1 MAEGNCRIFNEL
13 LSKAKNVKPLIKK
26 YFSVPIPIYI
36 AIFCASILLFLPKAI
51 NSLDSRFDIPANIGY
66 SLLASNIA
74 GILFDF
80 GNNLTNEKKMN
91 KKYRS
96 ITNSHSQLLNDIIII
111 IDDVCTKLNID
122 NDLLSFDQQLAAIL
136 LYGDRKDDI
145 NSETYLDSTED
156 ILHWLNLLKNG
167 SEKIIILSYIQNNS
181 NFNEAQRLR
190 LRLLSSLADET
201 IQQFSKH
208 TLESHKTTYT
218 LINDRIMRIL
228 LKQYPDQKSLFE

>member
-1 MAEGNCRIFNEL
+1 MKKFIR
-13 LSKAKNVKPLIKK
+13 K
-26 YFSVPIPIYI
+26 YFSVPIVIYLV
-36 AIFCASILLFLPKAI
+36 IFLVCALLLIPKICGCGIKGTEAL
-51 NSLDSRFDIPANIGY
+51 SNIGY
-66 SLLASNIA
+66 SLFASNIA

-91 KKYRS
+91 KQYNA
-96 ITNSHSQLLNDIIII
+96 IINSHSQLLNDIIII
-111 IDDVCTKLNID
+111 IDDVCTKLDID
-122 NDLLSFDQQLAAIL
+122 NDILSFEHQLAAVL
-136 LYGDRKDDI
+136 FYGDGKNDI

-156 ILHWLNLLKNG
+156 IFHWLNLLKKE
-167 SEKIIILSYIQNNS
+167 SEKFIMLSYMQNNNP
-181 NFNEAQRLR
+181 NFNEKQRQR
-190 LRLLSSLADET
+190 LRLLSALADET

>member
-1 MAEGNCRIFNEL
+1 M
-13 LSKAKNVKPLIKK
+13 KK
-26 YFSVPIPIYI
+26 FFREYFSVPVVIYLVIFLVCAFLLIPKV
-36 AIFCASILLFLPKAI
+36 SGRGDKGTEIL
-51 NSLDSRFDIPANIGY
+51 ANISY

-80 GNNLTNEKKMN
+80 GNNITNEKKMN
-91 KKYRS
+91 KQYRS

-122 NDLLSFDQQLAAIL
+122 NDLLSFDQQLAAVL

>member
-1 MAEGNCRIFNEL
+1 MKKFFR
-13 LSKAKNVKPLIKK
+13 K
-26 YFSVPIPIYI
+26 YFSVPVVIYLVIFLVSAFLLIPKING
-36 AIFCASILLFLPKAI
+36 CDNKGTEIL
-51 NSLDSRFDIPANIGY
+51 ANISY

-91 KKYRS
+91 RQYKS
-96 ITNSHSQLLNDIIII
+96 ITNSHSQLLNDILII
-111 IDDVCTKLNID
+111 IDDVCTKLDID
-122 NDLLSFDQQLAAIL
+122 NDLLSFEQQLAAVL
-136 LYGDRKDDI
+136 LYGDGKDDI
-145 NSETYLDSTED
+145 SSETYLDSTED
-156 ILHWLNLLKNG
+156 ILHWLNLLKKD
-167 SEKIIILSYIQNNS
+167 SEKIIILSYIQNNPK
-181 NFNEAQRLR
+181 FNEAQRLR

-218 LINDRIMRIL
+218 LINDRIIRIM

>member
-1 MAEGNCRIFNEL
+1 MRASMKKFFR
-13 LSKAKNVKPLIKK
+13 K
-26 YFSVPIPIYI
+26 YFSVPVVIYLVIFLVSAFLLIPKISGCDNKGTEI
-36 AIFCASILLFLPKAI
+36 V
-51 NSLDSRFDIPANIGY
+51 ANISY

-91 KKYRS
+91 RQYKS
-96 ITNSHSQLLNDIIII
+96 ITNSHSQLLNDILII
-111 IDDVCTKLNID
+111 IDDVCTKLDID
-122 NDLLSFDQQLAAIL
+122 NDLLSFEQQLAAVL
-136 LYGDRKDDI
+136 LYGDGKDDI
-145 NSETYLDSTED
+145 SSETYLDSTED
-156 ILHWLNLLKNG
+156 ILHWLNLLKKD
-167 SEKIIILSYIQNNS
+167 SEKIIILSYIQNNPKL
-181 NFNEAQRLR
+181 NEAQRLR

-218 LINDRIMRIL
+218 LINDRIIRIM